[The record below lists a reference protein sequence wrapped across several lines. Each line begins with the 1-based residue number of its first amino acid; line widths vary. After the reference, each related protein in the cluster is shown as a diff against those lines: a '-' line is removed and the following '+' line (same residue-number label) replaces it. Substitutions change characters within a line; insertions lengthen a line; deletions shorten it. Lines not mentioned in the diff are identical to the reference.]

1 LQSCIVNLAGRGI
14 QWLADTS
21 PGLRS
26 AVFVQC
32 SSLNE
37 RLRLLHRTT
46 VLPRGLRPL
55 PARRW
60 LLSLLQLLLLL
71 LMPLLQLL
79 GLLLVS
85 LLHLLLSRF
94 IGMLLGQAL
103 MFLIL
108 LLLEFLPLL
117 FLLSE
122 YLFLLLLVFPVQLWV
137 ACVWSAGSIRSR

>member
-1 LQSCIVNLAGRGI
+1 MQSCIRNLAGRGI

-21 PGLRS
+21 PGFRS
-26 AVFVQC
+26 AVFVQR

-37 RLRLLHRTT
+37 RLRLLHRRT
-46 VLPRGLRPL
+46 VLARGLRPF
-55 PARRW
+55 PVRRW
-60 LLSLLQLLLLL
+60 LLSLLQLLSLLF
-71 LMPLLQLL
+71 MFLLQLL
-79 GLLLVS
+79 RLLLVP

-94 IGMLLGQAL
+94 ISMLLGQAL

-137 ACVWSAGSIRSR
+137 ACV